1 VKFVPVEL
9 SGAALVLHGSVRCG
23 NVVLAEESH
32 GICVSSELHLTQLLP
47 CPVVVKLRRPD
58 ESKVDSQASVD
69 AGAIDAY
76 EDAIGDA
83 GPSRIL
89 CVAVETDFVGCYCAQ
104 SFEDLGDLRL
114 SWISSHGSRE
124 QEASW
129 RSGEDY
135 PDKLM

>member
-1 VKFVPVEL
+1 M
-9 SGAALVLHGSVRCG
+9 
-23 NVVLAEESH
+23 
-32 GICVSSELHLTQLLP
+32 TQLLP

-89 CVAVETDFVGCYCAQ
+89 CVAVETDLCIRTGKTWRHNSLKTKWVTYV
-104 SFEDLGDLRL
+104 SKGDHILE
-114 SWISSHGSRE
+114 S
-124 QEASW
+124 
-129 RSGEDY
+129 
-135 PDKLM
+135 